1 MKSILLPTDFSKNSV
16 NAINY
21 AMALFKDVS
30 CDFYLL
36 NVQKASSFISDDMMV
51 MASSATIYQTII
63 DVSKKSIAN
72 LIKKLETKYKND
84 KHTFH
89 SVVDYD
95 NFIDSIN
102 QLTLNKQIDLIV
114 MGTKGATGLEKVV
127 FGSNTVHVMQRCVAP
142 VLAIP
147 DGCLFT
153 NLNRVAFTTNYL
165 TLHNIEEL
173 RPLKELVTLYDS
185 KLNILH
191 FDDIEGVSDQRKEN
205 KKFLKT
211 YFSDV
216 TYENIDSFST
226 DLYKTL
232 EEYVHANDIKLIAMM
247 RKKHTFLERLF
258 NRHPEE
264 TLAFNIDIPFLV
276 MENTLVI

>member
-30 CDFYLL
+30 CNFYLL

-72 LIKKLETKYKND
+72 LITKLETKYKND
-84 KHTFH
+84 KHIFH

-102 QLTLNKQIDLIV
+102 QVTLNKQIDLIV
-114 MGTKGATGLEKVV
+114 MGTKGATGLEKVI
-127 FGSNTVHVMQRCVAP
+127 FGSNTVHVMQRCIAP

-173 RPLKELVTLYDS
+173 RPLKELVTLYNS
-185 KLNILH
+185 KLNVLH
-191 FDDIEGVSDQRKEN
+191 FDDIEGISDQRKEN

-226 DLYKTL
+226 DLYKTI

-276 MENTLVI
+276 MENTLII